1 MAPTPPRSNFGT
13 DENLIYAAFE
23 SLGHASVSNELDI
36 VALSWIVTISR
47 AFLLVILQLTL
58 TFVILICNQAL
69 SNHATM
75 RCSMNVGFTRR
86 GDHLQL
92 NFSMTW
98 ERQSPS
104 LNQHH
109 HRHLPQTNQHHLH
122 HLLQTVM
129 ALSFLYPTES
139 QHLLRLLCLHLHTR
153 SHWMTTTTALL
164 LRQLV
169 RSSTLAQPE
178 LSPLL

>member
-1 MAPTPPRSNFGT
+1 MVPTPHPFNFGT
-13 DENLIYAAFE
+13 GVNLIYAASE
-23 SLGHASVSNELDI
+23 SLGHVSVSNELVI
-36 VALSWIVTISR
+36 VALSWIVTISQV
-47 AFLLVILQLTL
+47 FLLDTLQQTL

-69 SNHATM
+69 SNHATT

-129 ALSFLYPTES
+129 ALSFLYPMES
-139 QHLLRLLCLHLHTR
+139 QHLLRLLCHQHLHTR
-153 SHWMTTTTALL
+153 SH
-164 LRQLV
+164 
-169 RSSTLAQPE
+169 
-178 LSPLL
+178 